1 LLHRS
6 FSSTA
11 AAHCTQYRLFRDTC
25 AELP

>member
-6 FSSTA
+6 ISSA
-11 AAHCTQYRLFRDTC
+11 AVHCTQYRSFNDTC